1 MLWPN
6 MVVFILG
13 TLSCAYS
20 IQPGVQAGVASLI
33 PAGNTAAVGQNPF
46 H

>member
-1 MLWPN
+1 MLYSYN
-6 MVVFILG
+6 IR
-13 TLSCAYS
+13 S